1 MPALRRVAP
10 PPLDLYVIL
19 DRQAAAGRD
28 LEALA
33 EAVLAGG
40 ARWIQLREKEW
51 TTRALLP
58 LAGAVGR
65 RVRAAGGVFI
75 VNDRLDVALA
85 VEADGLHVGQDDL
98 PAPVARRLLPDR
110 LLGISTHSPEQAVQ
124 AQADGAD
131 YVAIGAIFPTAT
143 KAAFELVGLA
153 AIRRARPLV
162 SAPLVA
168 IGGITLERVRGVIE
182 AGADAVAVVSAI
194 GAAEDP
200 ARATAAFLA
209 ELRAARRPGKA

>member
-1 MPALRRVAP
+1 MCPRA
-10 PPLDLYVIL
+10 PLDLYVIL
-19 DRQAAAGRD
+19 DRRAAAGRD
-28 LEALA
+28 LETLA
-33 EAVLAGG
+33 GAVLAGG

-51 TTRALLP
+51 APRALLP
-58 LAGAVGR
+58 LAEALR
-65 RVRAAGGVFI
+65 RKVQAAGGVFI

-85 VEADGLHVGQDDL
+85 VEADGLHVGQEDL
-98 PAPVARRLLPDR
+98 PAPAARRLLPDR
-110 LLGISTHSPEQAVQ
+110 LLGVSTHSPEQAFQ
-124 AQADGAD
+124 ARADGAD
-131 YVAIGAIFPTAT
+131 YVAIGSVFPTGT
-143 KAAFELVGLA
+143 KAAFELVGLEA
-153 AIRRARPLV
+153 VRRARPLV

-168 IGGITLERVRGVIE
+168 IGGITPERVRAVIE